1 MTRLWRGD
9 AQFHPF
15 RDTATGVAFRA
26 MITAVDPDGM
36 LHLLT
41 DRFEER
47 TYAFKEVSF
56 TL

>member
-1 MTRLWRGD
+1 
-9 AQFHPF
+9 
-15 RDTATGVAFRA
+15 